1 MCRAISSCPVPGSGV
16 IRAMS
21 FCLLESKS
29 QVEEVVCTMG
39 SGLVGLLMKVM
50 LPCQACAVFKN

>member
-1 MCRAISSCPVPGSGV
+1 
-16 IRAMS
+16 MS
-21 FCLLESKS
+21 FCLLAESKS

-50 LPCQACAVFKN
+50 LPARPVLSLRTDQFWKGQLLPS